1 MTGMGN
7 GLFAP
12 DQKVTRGQLVTIL
25 YRMASSPEVTGE
37 MPFTDVAE
45 GQYYYSAVLWAAQN
59 GIATGMGGGSFAPNA
74 PLTREQMVTFLARYA
89 KSLGVDVSPS
99 GSLTDFTDASQVS
112 PYAADAMV
120 WAIGSG
126 LITGMGNN
134 TLAPKGT
141 ATRAQAA
148 QVIQRLCALVG

>member
-1 MTGMGN
+1 M
-7 GLFAP
+7 
-12 DQKVTRGQLVTIL
+12 
-25 YRMASSPEVTGE
+25 
-37 MPFTDVAE
+37 
-45 GQYYYSAVLWAAQN
+45 
-59 GIATGMGGGSFAPNA
+59 
-74 PLTREQMVTFLARYA
+74 
-89 KSLGVDVSPS
+89 SPS